1 MHLVKHSAG
10 VVTPNKNGTHFHL
23 YAMIWI
29 SVVNAIPSLA
39 RSRAQS
45 LLTILFSIRN
55 ANGFRLQIYLRR
67 TLCSSLLFGSCEP
80 RLYHFTFEIQ
90 QCTYALNLYA
100 HMNVI
105 FCEVSCQYWIQV
117 CMHMKWNGI
126 GRLFFTH
133 KLLCHGIYFH
143 YFSRV
148 TLFFCSLIN
157 YFLLLFVAYVP
168 TITNLTNWHWRLV

>member
-1 MHLVKHSAG
+1 MERIFICMRWFEFLLWMQSQVLLVLVLNLFWRSFFLFEMQTAFDFKSIFGVHS
-10 VVTPNKNGTHFHL
+10 VL
-23 YAMIWI
+23 
-29 SVVNAIPSLA
+29 
-39 RSRAQS
+39 
-45 LLTILFSIRN
+45 LFSSVLVNLVFII
-55 ANGFRLQIYLRR
+55 L
-67 TLCSSLLFGSCEP
+67 
-80 RLYHFTFEIQ
+80 H
-90 QCTYALNLYA
+90 CTYALNLYA

-148 TLFFCSLIN
+148 ALFFCSLIN
-157 YFLLLFVAYVP
+157 YFLLLFVAFVP

>member
-105 FCEVSCQYWIQV
+105 FCEVSCQYWIRMCV
-117 CMHMKWNGI
+117 CTWNGMESDD
-126 GRLFFTH
+126 FFSPINYSAMVFISTISRASH
-133 KLLCHGIYFH
+133 FFSVRWLIIF
-143 YFSRV
+143 YFS
-148 TLFFCSLIN
+148 
-157 YFLLLFVAYVP
+157 LLLMCQP
-168 TITNLTNWHWRLV
+168 